1 MKDRLDTG
9 LMGRAR
15 RALVIGVPAVG
26 LALAMVGVVPAQQA
40 FAQES
45 SGGSISIG
53 GSISATVADA
63 VSDIAT
69 QSGGNTTTI
78 GGISVENNDLAFGED
93 ESTAISDAS
102 GGNGNVSEKRG
113 SHDK

>member
-9 LMGRAR
+9 LIGCAR

-40 FAQES
+40 VAQDS
-45 SGGSISIG
+45 SGGSITIG
-53 GSISATVADA
+53 GDIAATVAAA
-63 VSDIAT
+63 VSDVDT
-69 QSGGNTTTI
+69 NGGSTTTI
-78 GGISVENNDLAFGED
+78 GGVSVEENNLELGDD
-93 ESTAISDAS
+93 ESVAISDAS
-102 GGNGNVSEKRG
+102 GGHHNVSEKRG

>member
-1 MKDRLDTG
+1 MKNRLNSG
-9 LMGRAR
+9 SIVRAR
-15 RALVIGVPAVG
+15 RVLIIGVPAVG
-26 LALAMVGVVPAQQA
+26 LALAMVSVAPVQQA

-45 SGGSISIG
+45 SGGSINIG

-69 QSGGNTTTI
+69 GSSGDTTTI
-78 GGISVENNDLAFGED
+78 GGISVESNTLEFGED
-93 ESTAISDAS
+93 ESTAIADAS
-102 GGNGNVSEKRG
+102 GGHHNVAEKSG